1 MKTFTTTDGT
11 EWRVTVNVLTIKRVL
26 EDTGLKLT
34 DLFSTESKISEFFS
48 DDVKFCEVLWSVVR
62 PEAEKAGKTL
72 DDFFSAIDG
81 TVIESAV
88 EALLSELVDFF
99 QEPRRGLLRKV
110 LQKWRAAS
118 DKLKTEGVR
127 VAEQRLEEIDFETV
141 LSQMP
146 TNSASSSPAPAA

>member
-11 EWRVTVNVLTIKRVL
+11 EWRLTVNVLTIKRVL

-34 DLFSTESKISEFFS
+34 DLFSTESRISQFFS
-48 DDVKFCEVLWSVVR
+48 DDIKFCEVLWSCVR
-62 PEAEKAGKTL
+62 PDAEKAGKTA

-81 TVIESAV
+81 TVIETAV

-110 LQKWRAAS
+110 LVKWRLAS
-118 DKLKTEGVR
+118 ERLKTEGVR
-127 VAEQRLEEIDFETV
+127 DAEQKLEEMDFEAA
-141 LSQMP
+141 LSQ
-146 TNSASSSPAPAA
+146 TLTSSASSSPDAAA